1 MEQIKQK
8 TLIRRGV
15 RMCVDIFLFCPR
27 DQHSRRRVPG
37 DATRLARTG
46 AQKLARKTPRARI
59 RLVGALIQ
67 DQHCVSCRSTDNP
80 RCTLRVARQAINR
93 ARNSTPQA
101 RHAAQRN
108 VILERYSET

>member
-1 MEQIKQK
+1 VWISFFFVKEINIQEEGCLEMRHGAQDVA
-8 TLIRRGV
+8 RN
-15 RMCVDIFLFCPR
+15 
-27 DQHSRRRVPG
+27 
-37 DATRLARTG
+37 TRHARTG
-46 AQKLARKTPRARI
+46 AQELARKTPRARI

>member
-1 MEQIKQK
+1 VWISFFFVKEINIQEEGCLEM
-8 TLIRRGV
+8 R
-15 RMCVDIFLFCPR
+15 
-27 DQHSRRRVPG
+27 H
-37 DATRLARTG
+37 G
-46 AQKLARKTPRARI
+46 AHAVARKTPKALI

-80 RCTLRVARQAINR
+80 RCTLRLARQAINH